1 MKDNFKEEYDGLLV
15 LSYIKLYPKAIILR
29 YYSIGAEIN
38 KQTNGTEEEGT
49 ETNLAN
55 LMYGEL
61 TISHQ
66 WGKNELFHKWN

>member
-15 LSYIKLYPKAIILR
+15 LSYIKLYPKAIINTKILQYWCR
-29 YYSIGAEIN
+29 D
-38 KQTNGTEEEGT
+38 KQIEEEEGT